1 MIDKEKEEEKIK
13 KERILQD
20 IRRKFL
26 GEMKG

>member
-1 MIDKEKEEEKIK
+1 MIDKEKEEEKIR

-26 GEMKG
+26 GEMRG